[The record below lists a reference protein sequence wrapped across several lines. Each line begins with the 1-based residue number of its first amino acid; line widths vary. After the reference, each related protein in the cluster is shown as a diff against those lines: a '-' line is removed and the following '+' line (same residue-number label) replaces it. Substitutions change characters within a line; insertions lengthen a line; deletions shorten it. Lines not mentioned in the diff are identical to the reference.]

1 MPTTHRVPNVA
12 QRRTVILVDDV
23 DASTADETVTF
34 ALDGVTYEID
44 LSSRNAQQLRA
55 ALQPWM
61 DSARR
66 TGGGRRRTTSLRS

>member
-1 MPTTHRVPNVA
+1 MA

-23 DASTADETVTF
+23 DDSPADATITF

-44 LSSRNAQQLRA
+44 LSSSNAAQLRA

-66 TGGGRRRTTSLRS
+66 TGGRRRRGLGRQSG